1 VGQCSLSRIE
11 KNADNLADFLALC
24 TAGIWEQ
31 YGRCVWFALRAA
43 DTGLAHEVKN
53 SECNFLGQRY
63 LEHVKSGE

>member
-31 YGRCVWFALRAA
+31 YGRCVWFALRTA

-53 SECNFLGQRY
+53 SECNF
-63 LEHVKSGE
+63 